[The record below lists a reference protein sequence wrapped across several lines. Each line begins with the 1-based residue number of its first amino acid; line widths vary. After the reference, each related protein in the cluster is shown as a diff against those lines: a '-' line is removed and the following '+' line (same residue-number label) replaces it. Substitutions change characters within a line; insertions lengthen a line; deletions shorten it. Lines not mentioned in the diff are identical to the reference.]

1 MMGRSLVDVL
11 AGKDRPATVFQ
22 QLRSER
28 GEVRGAVDGTCHVIY
43 NVTPVTSWEVYR
55 VDRDPAER
63 HDLSDDDDECAS
75 TRQELARWYDTET
88 IPVGAAEALLPA
100 KPAIAKPLDVDF
112 GDVRLL
118 SVDAPPTAKPGDT
131 IDVTWTWEARG
142 RGPDGWKVF
151 VHLDNAAKQENNFD
165 HLPPRPFLWW
175 KAGQFIRYTTKITIP
190 RDRGIGK
197 FTLLAGLWNGKTN
210 MPASGGHV
218 PIVNNAATVATIE
231 VAP

>member
-11 AGKDRPATVFQ
+11 AGKDVARTVFQ
-22 QLRSER
+22 QLSFENNN
-28 GEVRGAVDGTCHVIY
+28 EKRGATDGTCHVIF
-43 NVTPVTSWEVYR
+43 NVSPDPSWEVYK
-55 VDRDPAER
+55 DPHDA
-63 HDLSDDDDECAS
+63 HDLSGDEDACKDL
-75 TRQELARWYDTET
+75 RDRLARWYDTET

-100 KPAIAKPLDVDF
+100 RPATAKPLDIDF

-118 SVDAPPTAKPGDT
+118 SVDAPATAKPGDT

-151 VHLDNAAKQENNFD
+151 VHLDNTAKQENNFD

-197 FTLLAGLWNGKTN
+197 FTLSAGLWNGKTN

-218 PIVNNAATVATIE
+218 PIVKDAAAVATIE